1 MAEKHEVLA
10 ESRGGAH
17 QLLGRLARK
26 EKHLD
31 EEVSF
36 SELATQGL
44 PNSICNLTPGLGIS
58 IGRRCGHG
66 KKKKKT

>member
-31 EEVSF
+31 KEVSF

-44 PNSICNLTPGLGIS
+44 PNSIWHLTLLSLILQIVHTLRS
-58 IGRRCGHG
+58 C
-66 KKKKKT
+66 KST

>member
-31 EEVSF
+31 VEVSF
-36 SELATQGL
+36 GELATQGL
-44 PNSICNLTPGLGIS
+44 PQPSSEPYSLFLHTF
-58 IGRRCGHG
+58 
-66 KKKKKT
+66 KYFMD

>member
-1 MAEKHEVLA
+1 MNLM
-10 ESRGGAH
+10 SGCDAH

-31 EEVSF
+31 KEVSF

-44 PNSICNLTPGLGIS
+44 PNSIGT
-58 IGRRCGHG
+58 
-66 KKKKKT
+66 